1 MSTAKP
7 QSSKDSLA
15 IYVAIAFIAGFLA
28 GAGFAVYK
36 LEPEETT
43 TADPQQQ
50 QGISQQQTQAIANLE
65 EEVEAHPDRSRAW
78 TQLANLYYDTGQYE
92 KAVKA
97 YETSLD
103 INDGNADILT
113 DLGVMYRRTG
123 HPRKA
128 IDAFD
133 KAIAMDPTHEIS
145 RLNKGIVLMYDLN
158 ETEAALASWEKLLE
172 VNPDART
179 GNGDSIQK
187 FVDQIKADLAKKNE

>member
-7 QSSKDSLA
+7 KSHKDSLA

-36 LEPEETT
+36 LGPEETT
-43 TADPQQQ
+43 TAGPQQQ
-50 QGISQQQTQAIANLE
+50 QGISEQQAQAIAHLK
-65 EEVEAHPDRSRAW
+65 EEVETYPDRSQAW
-78 TQLANLYYDTGQYE
+78 TQLANLYYDTDQYE

-97 YETSLD
+97 YETSLN
-103 INDGNADILT
+103 INTGNADIWT

-123 HPRKA
+123 QPRKA

-133 KAIAMDPTHEIS
+133 KAISMDPTHEIS

-158 ETEAALASWEKLLE
+158 DTEAALTSWERLLE

-179 GNGDSIQK
+179 GNGDPIQK
-187 FVDQIKADLAKKNE
+187 FVDQVKVDLATANE

>member
-7 QSSKDSLA
+7 KSHKDSRAL
-15 IYVAIAFIAGFLA
+15 YVAIAFIAGFLA

-36 LEPEETT
+36 LGPEETP
-43 TADPQQQ
+43 TAGPQQQ
-50 QGISQQQTQAIANLE
+50 QGISQQQAQAIAHLK
-65 EEVEAHPDRSRAW
+65 EEVEANPDRSQAW

-92 KAVKA
+92 KAVEA
-97 YETSLD
+97 YETSLH
-103 INDGNADILT
+103 INAGNANILT

-123 HPRKA
+123 QPQKA

-133 KAIAMDPTHEIS
+133 KAIVMDPTHEIS

-158 ETEAALASWEKLLE
+158 DTEAALTSWERLLE
-172 VNPDART
+172 INPDART

-187 FVDQIKADLAKKNE
+187 FVNQIKADLAKENE